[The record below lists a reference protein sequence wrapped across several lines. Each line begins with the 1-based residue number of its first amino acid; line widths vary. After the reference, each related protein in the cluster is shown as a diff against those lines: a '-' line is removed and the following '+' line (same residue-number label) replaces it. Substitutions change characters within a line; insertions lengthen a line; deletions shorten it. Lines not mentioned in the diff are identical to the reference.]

1 MKYCLL
7 LCVLLVLFVLY
18 FRYNTIE
25 YSKSICPDLRCP
37 SDTSTSTGKCQCV
50 HYSYMNNRGTAV
62 DELKKQCVSASQM
75 ANKEKRRCLW
85 SDTNFTCVFDDKNEC
100 VDSKCT
106 CDVDK
111 LLGGSLIS
119 LSKYKDYF
127 EPATDCKEEENK
139 CQLIQQ
145 SQSGGLNSNVYTVLE
160 NNLSTIN
167 ETNREILINVS
178 NALNS
183 IETMMCIN
191 GLISSPVVN
200 AVGDAE
206 GVGEVFDVGLGIDC
220 SAVVTDAFAMAQCLT
235 DDPATEI
242 ENKLEGDEDH
252 QLRNLLLLYKCSKY
266 LP

>member
-18 FRYNTIE
+18 FRYNTVE

-37 SDTSTSTGKCQCV
+37 SDTYTSTGKCQCV
-50 HYSYMNNRGTAV
+50 HYSYMNNPGKDV
-62 DELKKQCVSASQM
+62 NELKKQCVSASQM
-75 ANKEKRRCLW
+75 ANGEKRRCLW
-85 SDTNFTCVFDDKNEC
+85 SDTYDTCVFDNENEC

-106 CDVDK
+106 CEVDK
-111 LLGGSLIS
+111 LLPGSLIS
-119 LSKYKDYF
+119 LSKYKNYF

-145 SQSGGLNSNVYTVLE
+145 SGGLNSNVYTLLE
-160 NNLSTIN
+160 NYLPTIN
-167 ETNREILINVS
+167 KTNQESLLSVG

-183 IETMMCIN
+183 AETIMCIN

-206 GVGEVFDVGLGIDC
+206 GVGEVFDVGLGLDC
-220 SAVVTDAFAMAQCLT
+220 SAVVTDAFGMAQCLT
-235 DDPATEI
+235 DDPATVI

-252 QLRNLLLLYKCSKY
+252 QLRNLLLLYKCKRY